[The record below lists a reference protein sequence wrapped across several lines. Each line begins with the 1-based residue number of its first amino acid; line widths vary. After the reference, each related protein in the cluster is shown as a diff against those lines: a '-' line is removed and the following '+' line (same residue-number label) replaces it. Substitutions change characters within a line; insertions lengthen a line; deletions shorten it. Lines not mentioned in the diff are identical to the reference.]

1 MGSKKR
7 AHIMQK
13 EITLETKIADL
24 LNDYEGMKTILINI
38 NPKFK
43 KLNNPVLRRTLGRI
57 ASVRQAAVV
66 GGMDPMDLVD
76 QLRKAVG
83 QEPICEGCEIKSD
96 DCFVPPATPKPDWVD
111 ASQIYITLNANTLLD
126 DDKNPLAE
134 THKALHKMPKDEM
147 LRLEADFQPEP
158 LIEEFEKNGYDVWT
172 DESQTGQFVTY
183 IRKGA

>member
-1 MGSKKR
+1 
-7 AHIMQK
+7 MQK

-134 THKALHKMPKDEM
+134 THKALHKMPEDEM
-147 LRLEADFQPEP
+147 LKLVADFQPEP
-158 LIEEFEKNGYDVWT
+158 LIEEFQKEGYATWISPEENGKFT
-172 DESQTGQFVTY
+172 TY
-183 IRKGA
+183 IGK